1 MAIQRHFSCV
11 LAAAAGLL
19 LLGAGQAA
27 AAAGSRE
34 GYANLLREWAKRSS
48 NPKKV
53 KKLIDNAKK
62 KRDKEEAKRQKDA
75 SKLTL
80 QMVKEAFEK
89 GKKAYEEKRYSDA
102 YLYFQDVAQ
111 SRHKGAVSMV
121 SQSKTRLTEI
131 EGQARARVEQA
142 RIMLLQQRPVDAAVT
157 LQYVVAN
164 FPYCNATADARMHLR
179 VLKSSPSVAAA
190 VRFAEGKAQEE
201 AGNYV
206 EAYRTYEEVAQR
218 WPYELG
224 AEEARR
230 AMRDLRED
238 EEKFELIRAAR
249 DEEVEVQCTK
259 RLLKAQNF
267 LANNMQSLA
276 RVELRWILKN
286 APESPASAQAEQLM
300 FQIDALSS
308 ADTDA
313 DTDAEGVAEP

>member
-1 MAIQRHFSCV
+1 MRIQGRLSYV
-11 LAAAAGLL
+11 LAASAGLAICVSL
-19 LLGAGQAA
+19 SDR
-27 AAAGSRE
+27 AAGSEEEYGR
-34 GYANLLREWAKRSS
+34 LLREWARRSK
-48 NPKKV
+48 NPRKV
-53 KKLIDNAKK
+53 RKLMDDAKK
-62 KRDKEEAKRQKDA
+62 KRAKEKAERRKQA

-89 GKKAYEEKRYSDA
+89 GKKAYEEKRYSEA
-102 YLYFQDVAQ
+102 YLYLQDVAQ
-111 SRHKGAVSMV
+111 SRHSGAASMV
-121 SQSKTRLTEI
+121 DQAKTWLAEI

-164 FPYCNATADARMHLR
+164 FPYCAAAAEARMHLR
-179 VLKSSPSVAAA
+179 ILKSSPSVAAA
-190 VRFAEGKAQEE
+190 VRFAEGKTQEE

-206 EAYRTYEEVAQR
+206 EAYRIYEEVAQR

-238 EEKFELIRAAR
+238 EEKFELIRAAK
-249 DEEVEVQCTK
+249 DEEVEVQCRK

-267 LANNMQSLA
+267 LANDMPRLA
-276 RVELRWILKN
+276 RPELDWIAKN
-286 APESPASAQAEQLM
+286 APESSASSQAEQLM
-300 FQIDALSS
+300 FQIEAMSS
-308 ADTDA
+308 VDADT

>member
-1 MAIQRHFSCV
+1 MAIQRRFSCV
-11 LAAAAGLL
+11 FAAAAGLL
-19 LLGAGQAA
+19 LLTAGQAA
-27 AAAGSRE
+27 AAGTGE
-34 GYANLLREWAKRSS
+34 GYASLLREWAKRSK

-53 KKLIDNAKK
+53 KKLINDAKK
-62 KRDKEEAKRQKDA
+62 KRDKEKAKRLKEA

-89 GKKAYEEKRYSDA
+89 GKEAYEEKRYSEA
-102 YLYFQDVAQ
+102 YLYFQDVAH
-111 SRHKGAVSMV
+111 SRHKGAASMV
-121 SQSKTRLTEI
+121 DQAKTRLAEI

-164 FPYCNATADARMHLR
+164 FAYCAAAADARMHLR
-179 VLKSSPSVAAA
+179 VLKSSRSVAAA

-206 EAYRTYEEVAQR
+206 EAYKTYEEVAQR

-238 EEKFELIRAAR
+238 EEKFELIRAAN
-249 DEEVEVQCTK
+249 DEEVEVQCRK

-267 LANNMQSLA
+267 LANKMPSLA
-276 RVELRWILKN
+276 RPELEWILKH

-300 FQIDALSS
+300 FQIEALSS
-308 ADTDA
+308 ADADA